1 MHPCFNHG
9 EFTSEANVDQEMKDQ
24 AIQWTRVMYATKCR
38 PATVAAA
45 VGAAA
50 AVAVQDGPPE
60 EPAKKKRKVRG
71 LLGLMAL
78 PDAAQSAPIGQPPP
92 PPVCEME
99 EYLGRPQVEQ
109 TEDFDLLAWWKGYE
123 HRAPNR
129 ARMAK

>member
-24 AIQWTRVMYATKCR
+24 AIQWARVMYATKRR

-60 EPAKKKRKVRG
+60 EPAKKKAAGSGPSRPHGVARRG
-71 LLGLMAL
+71 STSSHWAT
-78 PDAAQSAPIGQPPP
+78 AATTC
-92 PPVCEME
+92 V
-99 EYLGRPQVEQ
+99 
-109 TEDFDLLAWWKGYE
+109 
-123 HRAPNR
+123 
-129 ARMAK
+129 